1 MHPPSLRGAK
11 DGVKSL
17 FRGAKSGVAHVSGKL
32 ASVGS
37 RPSTSLEGEE
47 KEDAAHV
54 ARLDTMF
61 FASQDRQI
69 ALDKT

>member
-1 MHPPSLRGAK
+1 MPTPSLRGAK
-11 DGVKSL
+11 HGVKSL
-17 FRGAKSGVAHVSGKL
+17 LKGAASGVAHVSGKL
-32 ASVGS
+32 ASVSG
-37 RPSTSLEGEE
+37 RTSSSQLEDDENT
-47 KEDAAHV
+47 AHV